1 MNSKL
6 LIPLVLA
13 AGGLTACGSSGG
25 GSGSHPASHSP
36 GRPVRS
42 YHVSLTGKAVV
53 APAKTAK
60 TAGAPQGSGAAAIA
74 LHHHA
79 LVCFRFAHL
88 RGFTTPTTAQIGQ
101 APKGKAGKVVL
112 ELSRTRALRRRG
124 CARASRALA
133 AALEKAPSNYYVV
146 VNSRQYPQGAIRGQL

>member
-6 LIPLVLA
+6 MIPLALA
-13 AGGLTACGSSGG
+13 VAGLAACGSSGG
-25 GSGSHPASHSP
+25 GSGSHPASHGP

-42 YHVSLTGKAVV
+42 YHVTLSGKAVV
-53 APAKTAK
+53 SATKTVKA
-60 TAGAPQGSGAAAIA
+60 AGAPRGAGAAAIA

-88 RGFTTPTTAQIGQ
+88 RGFTNPTTAQIAQ
-101 APKGKAGKVVL
+101 APKGKAGKAVL
-112 ELSRTRALRRRG
+112 ELSRTHALRRRG

-133 AALEKAPSNYYVV
+133 AALEKTPSNYYVL
-146 VNSRQYPQGAIRGQL
+146 VNSKQYPHGAIRGQL